1 MGTFFILAGIR
12 IVFPGK
18 YKSSSMYFPTGR
30 LLLGLIIICSSV
42 LLYQYFCYHW
52 INPQFLRT
60 MNLFLIQINVSR
72 PGLGRI
78 FSIINQNKLE
88 TQHVVRINT
97 VYNRKEKKRCE
108 RGERRE
114 RRWKTNTCAS
124 CQSKS
129 TRCENADNNGKWR
142 RALDLF
148 LKGIYNIM
156 CYKNE
161 ISNGENLTP
170 ARAVNQNR
178 RCAKTLITAN
188 GGGVR

>member
-1 MGTFFILAGIR
+1 
-12 IVFPGK
+12 
-18 YKSSSMYFPTGR
+18 
-30 LLLGLIIICSSV
+30 
-42 LLYQYFCYHW
+42 
-52 INPQFLRT
+52 

-88 TQHVVRINT
+88 TQHAVRINT
-97 VYNRKEKKRCE
+97 VYNRKEKRCK
-108 RGERRE
+108 RGERRDRE
-114 RRWKTNTCAS
+114 ETNTCAS

-129 TRCENADNNGKWR
+129 ARCETADNNEKWR

-161 ISNGENLTP
+161 ISNRENLTP

-188 GGGVR
+188 SGGVR

>member
-1 MGTFFILAGIR
+1 MLSLNKPTIFKNNEFIFNSDKRFATR
-12 IVFPGK
+12 
-18 YKSSSMYFPTGR
+18 TGPH
-30 LLLGLIIICSSV
+30 L
-42 LLYQYFCYHW
+42 QY
-52 INPQFLRT
+52 L
-60 MNLFLIQINVSR
+60 
-72 PGLGRI
+72 
-78 FSIINQNKLE
+78 NQNKLE

-97 VYNRKEKKRCE
+97 VYNRKEKKGAREEREE
-108 RGERRE
+108 RGDG
-114 RRWKTNTCAS
+114 KLNTCAS

-178 RCAKTLITAN
+178 RGAKTLITAN